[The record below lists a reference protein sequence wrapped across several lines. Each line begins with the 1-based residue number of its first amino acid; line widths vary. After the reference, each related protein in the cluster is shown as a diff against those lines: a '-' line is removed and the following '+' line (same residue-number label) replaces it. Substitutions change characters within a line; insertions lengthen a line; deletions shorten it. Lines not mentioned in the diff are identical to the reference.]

1 MTAPFVRILDV
12 LGDKRVLVCVG
23 SGGVGKTTTSAALGL
38 QAALG
43 GKRTLVLTI
52 DPARR
57 LANALGLKEF
67 GNEATP
73 VDLSSA
79 GPVIAGGSLSAMML
93 DMKKTFDDMVTEYM
107 TDPAAQKRL
116 RENRLYRSMSEALAG
131 VQEYMAVSKLY
142 DVLAKGQY
150 DLVVLD
156 TPPTAHALDFLDAP
170 RRFTDFLDN
179 DALQFILKSGL
190 VAGVGRAGFGLLN
203 LGLGYMVKT
212 LGKVAGIDVLRD
224 IAEFVAAF
232 EPLFH
237 GFKSRAEKVN
247 TLLRSSALGFLVI
260 TAPTPTQIDEALFF
274 DRRLKDEHL
283 TLLACVVNRVHPRL
297 SEADLAPDAIAAVL
311 PDASL
316 ATAARE
322 AGERYNAMA
331 ESEATQL
338 ARLGGRVLVVEEL
351 SSDVHD
357 LASLKTIGEMIR
369 ER

>member
-1 MTAPFVRILDV
+1 MKVLDL

-38 QAALG
+38 QAAMA

-73 VDLSSA
+73 VDLSSTGA
-79 GPVIAGGSLSAMML
+79 TGTLSAMML
-93 DMKKTFDDMVTEYM
+93 DMKRTFDDMVTEYM

-142 DVLAKGQY
+142 DVLARGEY

-190 VAGVGRAGFGLLN
+190 VAGVSRAGFGLLN
-203 LGLGYMVKT
+203 VGLGYMVKT
-212 LGKVAGIDVLRD
+212 LGKVAGIDVLKD

-247 TLLRSSALGFLVI
+247 ALLRSSALGFLI
-260 TAPTPTQIDEALFF
+260 ISAPTPTQIDEAVFF
-274 DRRLKDEHL
+274 EKKLSQEKL
-283 TLLACVVNRVHPRL
+283 ALLGTVVNRVHLPL
-297 SEADLAPDAIAAVL
+297 AVADLDPAAIAAAL
-311 PDASL
+311 PDAAL
-316 ATAARE
+316 AAAART

-331 ESEATQL
+331 ESEVTQI
-338 ARLGGRVLVVEEL
+338 ARLEGHVLIVEEL
-351 SSDVHD
+351 SGDVHD
-357 LASLKTIGEMIR
+357 LPSLVSIGEMIH

>member
-1 MTAPFVRILDV
+1 MSGTVNVVEL

-23 SGGVGKTTTSAALGL
+23 SGGVGKTTTSAALAL
-38 QAALG
+38 QAALA

-67 GNEATP
+67 GNEATV
-73 VDLSSA
+73 VDISSA
-79 GPVIAGGSLSAMML
+79 GAARPGGSLAAMML

-107 TDPAAQKRL
+107 TDPAEQNRL
-116 RENRLYRSMSEALAG
+116 RDNRLYRSMSEALAG

-142 DVLAKGQY
+142 DVLAAGQY

-179 DALQFILKSGL
+179 DALQFLLKSGL
-190 VAGVGRAGFGLLN
+190 VAGAGRVGFGLLN

-212 LGKVAGIDVLRD
+212 LGRVAGIDVLRD

-232 EPLFH
+232 EPLLH

-260 TAPTPTQIDEALFF
+260 TAPTPTQIDEAVFF
-274 DRRLKDEHL
+274 ERKLSEERL
-283 TLLACVVNRVHPRL
+283 TLLACVVNRVHPPL
-297 SEADLAPDAIAAVL
+297 AAADLAPAAIAAAL
-311 PDASL
+311 PDPAL
-316 ATAARE
+316 ARAARE

-331 ESEATQL
+331 QSEAAQL
-338 ARLGGRVLVVEEL
+338 ARLAGRVLVVEEL

-357 LASLKTIGEMIR
+357 LVSLRQIGEMIR